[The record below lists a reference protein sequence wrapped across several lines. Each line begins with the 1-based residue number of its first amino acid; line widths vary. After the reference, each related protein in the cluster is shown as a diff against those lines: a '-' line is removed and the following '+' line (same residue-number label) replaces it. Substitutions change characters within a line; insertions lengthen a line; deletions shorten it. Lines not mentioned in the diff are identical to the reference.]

1 MKFCGLWW
9 RPQNSLTLIS
19 DIQHNFKKCSLL
31 FGQAEMVF
39 VKVWFLD
46 YFKLEPVT
54 SMNSI
59 WIITFV
65 SHLHVWVMKFKLSLM
80 FFQLPVLTLNNVI
93 WVNLF
98 AVLFDKTQHVVETS
112 TAGYVPVCHEVIG
125 LFIEPE
131 NFLLMVSFVNSRAW
145 TQSVRSSISITCN
158 LSLSCCRT
166 WGNNTLQQCLLK
178 SFAFGCWLENNSSY
192 IPSSLI

>member
-1 MKFCGLWW
+1 
-9 RPQNSLTLIS
+9 
-19 DIQHNFKKCSLL
+19 
-31 FGQAEMVF
+31 MVF

-166 WGNNTLQQCLLK
+166 
-178 SFAFGCWLENNSSY
+178 
-192 IPSSLI
+192 